1 MLQRNLS
8 SHIIEKLLLESAV
21 ALYAQLFNPLN
32 IVSDTSSTRKYFD
45 LLPQKL
51 MALKNF
57 SASEISEQAKQQ
69 FRLY

>member
-8 SHIIEKLLLESAV
+8 SHIIEKSLLESAV
-21 ALYAQLFNPLN
+21 ALYAQLFNPVN
-32 IVSDTSSTRKYFD
+32 IVSDTSSARKYFD

-51 MALKNF
+51 MAPKNF
-57 SASEISEQAKQQ
+57 SPSEISEQAKQQ

>member
-32 IVSDTSSTRKYFD
+32 IVSDTSSARKYFD